1 MAFIILGICLFI
13 GFVFVFLLLMPRTS
27 AAGALLHEATRP
39 MRTEAAPPAWQ
50 SALNVDYL
58 SKPFTLVRRL
68 FSPEP
73 DPKLVRRLMLAG
85 YRKPAHADIFLG
97 ARLALPALFG
107 LVVALFI
114 GTNSILFF
122 LIAVGVGFFIPD
134 FWLNWAINKR
144 REKIRMSLP
153 DGLDFLSI
161 CLEAGLGLDQSIV
174 RLSQELHISHPALS
188 EELVQVNFEQRAGIA
203 RIAAWKSLSDRVDL
217 ESVRSFVAMLIQT
230 DRFGTPISKSLG
242 TFSDALRTQRRQRA
256 EELAAKTTVKL
267 VFPLVFFIFPAMG
280 IVVVF
285 PAFITIIR
293 HMENFLK

>member
-39 MRTEAAPPAWQ
+39 MRAEAAPPAWQ

-85 YRKPAHADIFLG
+85 YRNPAHADIFLG
-97 ARLALPALFG
+97 ARLALPALLG

-134 FWLNWAINKR
+134 FWLNRAINKR

-188 EELVQVNFEQRAGIA
+188 EELLQVNFEQRAGVA
-203 RIAAWKSLSDRVDL
+203 RIAAWKSFSDRVDL

-242 TFSDALRTQRRQRA
+242 TFSDALRTQRRQKA